1 MMERMSDEFEWI
13 LASGSPRRRELL
25 GRLVP
30 AFTVV
35 TAAVEEWE
43 PEEADPVEQVEE
55 NARRKAQAVALERP
69 EAVVIAAD
77 TTVALGRR
85 LFAKPAD
92 RAEAVRMLRC
102 LSGRKHVVVTG
113 VAIRHAGRER
123 IFSESSEVQFRELT
137 DATIE
142 AYLER
147 VHVYDKAGAYA
158 IQESGELIIASWAG
172 AFENIMGLPV
182 ERLRRELVQLGL
194 MEGDPE

>member
-85 LFAKPAD
+85 LFANPAD

>member
-102 LSGRKHVVVTG
+102 LSGRKHLVVTG

>member
-1 MMERMSDEFEWI
+1 
-13 LASGSPRRRELL
+13 
-25 GRLVP
+25 
-30 AFTVV
+30 
-35 TAAVEEWE
+35 
-43 PEEADPVEQVEE
+43 
-55 NARRKAQAVALERP
+55 
-69 EAVVIAAD
+69 VVIAAD

>member
-1 MMERMSDEFEWI
+1 MERMSGEFEWI

>member
-1 MMERMSDEFEWI
+1 MRSERPWV

-30 AFTVV
+30 GFTVV

-43 PEEADPVEQVEE
+43 PAEADPVEQVEE
-55 NARRKAQAVALERP
+55 NARRKCRAVSLLRP

-92 RAEAVRMLRC
+92 REEAVRMLRT
-102 LSGRKHVVVTG
+102 LSGRIHTVVTG
-113 VAIRHAGRER
+113 VAIFDGHREHV
-123 IFSESSEVQFRELT
+123 FSESSSVRFKDLT
-137 DATIE
+137 DVTI
-142 AYLER
+142 AGYLER

-158 IQESGELIIASWAG
+158 IQEAGDMIIESFAG
-172 AFENIMGLPV
+172 DFENIMGLPV
-182 ERLRRELVQLGL
+182 QRLRRELVQLRL
-194 MEGDPE
+194 MKEHAENP

>member
-1 MMERMSDEFEWI
+1 MERMSDEFEWI